1 MGGEVIGGEVM
12 GGEVMGLEVSL
23 HPQRAR
29 PVKSLP

>member
-29 PVKSLP
+29 VKSLP